1 MFEVAFIPY
10 GIPQDVIDLYIAA
23 DIAKNKEDKRL
34 ILEAMGA
41 KTFIIYRAYHED
53 NFERQNMTPASWDD
67 SNNIS
72 SGIEGLYMFFKSHK
86 IIIGYNSFNYDMTML
101 DIFIHYAPTFDWKTG
116 LREDTFGRKQHIT
129 DFLFEHSQ
137 KAVD

>member
-1 MFEVAFIPY
+1 MTVNKSPTTSWIYDIECYINMFEVSFIPY

-53 NFERQNMTPASWDD
+53 KFERQNMTPTSIYLFIMLLHLIGRLVFVKILMVE
-67 SNNIS
+67 SNI
-72 SGIEGLYMFFKSHK
+72 
-86 IIIGYNSFNYDMTML
+86 
-101 DIFIHYAPTFDWKTG
+101 
-116 LREDTFGRKQHIT
+116 
-129 DFLFEHSQ
+129 
-137 KAVD
+137 

>member
-1 MFEVAFIPY
+1 MTVNKSPTTSWIYDIECYINMFEVSFIPY

-53 NFERQNMTPASWDD
+53 KFERQNMTPASWDD
-67 SNNIS
+67 SNQ
-72 SGIEGLYMFFKSHK
+72 M
-86 IIIGYNSFNYDMTML
+86 
-101 DIFIHYAPTFDWKTG
+101 
-116 LREDTFGRKQHIT
+116 
-129 DFLFEHSQ
+129 
-137 KAVD
+137 

>member
-1 MFEVAFIPY
+1 MTTNKSPTTSWIYDIECYPNMFEVAFIPY

-53 NFERQNMTPASWDD
+53 KFERQNMTPASWDD
-67 SNNIS
+67 ANNIS
-72 SGIEGLYMFFKSHK
+72 SGIEGLLNLIKLSLV
-86 IIIGYNSFNYDMTML
+86 IIVLTM
-101 DIFIHYAPTFDWKTG
+101 I
-116 LREDTFGRKQHIT
+116 
-129 DFLFEHSQ
+129 
-137 KAVD
+137 

>member
-1 MFEVAFIPY
+1 MAANKSPTTSWIYDIECYPNMFEVAFIPY

-53 NFERQNMTPASWDD
+53 KFERQNMTPGM
-67 SNNIS
+67 I
-72 SGIEGLYMFFKSHK
+72 L
-86 IIIGYNSFNYDMTML
+86 IILVVVLKVFICFLNLIKLSLVIIVLTM
-101 DIFIHYAPTFDWKTG
+101 I
-116 LREDTFGRKQHIT
+116 
-129 DFLFEHSQ
+129 
-137 KAVD
+137 